1 MSAEIS
7 VRPLLAP
14 EDHERAYELQAEVW
28 SAPTAVPS
36 HLTIALQRHG
46 GVVLGAFGPGD
57 ALVGIVFGF
66 TSQTQIPGARNGL
79 SHHSH
84 VAAVRPDFRGCG
96 VGEMLK
102 RAQREIVLAQGI
114 NLMTWTFDPLEA
126 RNAYFNL
133 HKLGAIARTFIV
145 DCYGPMNDALN
156 AGLPSDRLEAEW
168 WLEGSAAFRANRPE
182 VSVEVPRNFQAL
194 KRQDIQA
201 AWRWRMETRARFQQ
215 LMGEGWVAV
224 DFEADGEGA
233 RYWFARPI
241 PSHLAPNW

>member
-7 VRPLLAP
+7 IRPLLAP
-14 EDHERAYELQAEVW
+14 EDHERAYDLQAEVW
-28 SAPTAVPS
+28 SASTSVPS
-36 HLTIALQRHG
+36 NFTIALQRHG
-46 GVVLGAFGPGD
+46 GVVLGAFAPGG
-57 ALVGIVFGF
+57 ALVGVVFGF
-66 TSQTQIPGARNGL
+66 TSPTHIPGARNGL

-84 VAAVRPDFRGCG
+84 VAAVRPDFRGRG
-96 VGEMLK
+96 IGEMLK
-102 RAQREIVLAQGI
+102 RAQRAAVLAQGI

-156 AGLPSDRLEAEW
+156 AGLPSDRFEAEW
-168 WLEGSAAFRANRPE
+168 WLEGGSAFRTNLSALT
-182 VSVEVPRNFQAL
+182 VEVPRDFQAL

-215 LMGEGWVAV
+215 LMAEGYAAV
-224 DFEADGEGA
+224 DLEVEGDGA
-233 RYWFARPI
+233 RYRFARGAQGI
-241 PSHLAPNW
+241 